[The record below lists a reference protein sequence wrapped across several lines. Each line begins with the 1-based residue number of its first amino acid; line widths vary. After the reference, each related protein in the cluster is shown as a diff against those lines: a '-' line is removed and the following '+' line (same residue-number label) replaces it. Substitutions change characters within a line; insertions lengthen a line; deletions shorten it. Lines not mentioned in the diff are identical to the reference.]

1 MREKSLPAGHPY
13 IATALN
19 NLAFLYHAQGRLAEA
34 EPLYKRAS
42 ELREKALPA
51 GHPDVAASLNNV
63 AYLYQMQ
70 GRLAE
75 AEPLYKRALELR
87 EKALP
92 DGHPEIATSLN
103 NLASLYRVQG
113 RLAEAEILSMRAL
126 QLYEK
131 ALPAGHPHIAQALN
145 NLATLLQDQGRL
157 AQAEEMHKRSLELR
171 EKTLAASHPDIAQ
184 SLNNLAF
191 LYQAQGRLAH
201 AEPLYKR
208 AIAID
213 EAALPPD
220 HPDLALY
227 RSNLAS
233 LYVTQLRF
241 SEAEPLRKSAL
252 AINESVFGPR
262 HPKVAN
268 SLAQLGDLYRLE
280 GRCDEGQVLFDR
292 ARTIG
297 PTGVKEVPLQ
307 FATNRLRDAKAAS
320 PTFTGAL
327 GKELAFGL
335 VVVTVPSEQA
345 VAATPRPSPDGSTIE
360 ITPTEPR
367 RLAMNCSQ
375 IVPDRSIIDTSRG
388 HVEVAR
394 LYPKQALVFVHGYN
408 VSFDNALRRAGQ
420 IAYDINFDGATFLF
434 SWPSRGDLVGYWT
447 DIGSADRSVAYFE
460 DFVRRIV
467 AGTKVEKVHF
477 IAHSMGNRV
486 MLQALRDLADGDLA
500 PLIGEV
506 IDAAPDVSPKMFREA
521 IAKLRGRGK
530 PITLYASSGDVALRT
545 SSLLRLEAR
554 AGYIFWGRPL
564 IVPGVDTIDISSTA
578 DALGLNHDTYAASPV
593 LMADI
598 RRLIET
604 GAHPPTKRTPSMEAI
619 SGKDGTFWRLKP

>member
-1 MREKSLPAGHPY
+1 L
-13 IATALN
+13 
-19 NLAFLYHAQGRLAEA
+19 
-34 EPLYKRAS
+34 
-42 ELREKALPA
+42 
-51 GHPDVAASLNNV
+51 

-70 GRLAE
+70 GRLLE
-75 AEPLYKRALELR
+75 AELLYKRALELR

-92 DGHPEIATSLN
+92 DGHPDIATSLN
-103 NLASLYRVQG
+103 NLASLYLVQG
-113 RLAEAEILSMRAL
+113 RLTEAEILNKRAL

-131 ALPAGHPHIAQALN
+131 ALPAGHPHIAQSLN
-145 NLATLLQDQGRL
+145 NLATLYQDQGRL
-157 AQAEEMHKRSLELR
+157 AQAEDVYKGSLELR
-171 EKTLAASHPDIAQ
+171 EKTLPASHPDIAQ

-191 LYQAQGRLAH
+191 LYQAQGRLAQ
-201 AEPLYKR
+201 AESLYKR
-208 AIAID
+208 ALAID

-233 LYVTQLRF
+233 LYVTQRRLA
-241 SEAEPLRKSAL
+241 EAEPLRKSAL
-252 AINESVFGPR
+252 AINEKVFGTK

-307 FATNRLRDAKAAS
+307 FATNRLRDATAAS
-320 PTFTGAL
+320 PTFTGAP

-345 VAATPRPSPDGSTIE
+345 VAATPRPSPDGSTTE

-375 IVPDRSIIDTSRG
+375 IVPDRSIIDTSVG
-388 HVEVAR
+388 HVEAAR

-420 IAYDINFDGATFLF
+420 IAYDIDFDGATFLF

-447 DIGSADRSVAYFE
+447 DIASADRSIVDFE
-460 DFVRRIV
+460 NFVRRIV
-467 AGTKVEKVHF
+467 AKTKVEKVHF

-486 MLQALRDLADGDLA
+486 MLQALRDLVDSDLA

-521 IAKLRGRGK
+521 AARLNGKGK
-530 PITLYASSGDVALRT
+530 PVTLYASSGDVALRT

-554 AGYIFWGRPL
+554 VGYIFGDRPL
-564 IVPGVDTIDISSTA
+564 ISPGVDTIDISIA
-578 DALGLNHDTYAASPV
+578 AEALGLNHDTYSASPL

-604 GAHPPTKRTPSMEAI
+604 GVHPPTKR
-619 SGKDGTFWRLKP
+619 SGMMVPVSSKEGIYWRLKQ

>member
-1 MREKSLPAGHPY
+1 
-13 IATALN
+13 
-19 NLAFLYHAQGRLAEA
+19 
-34 EPLYKRAS
+34 
-42 ELREKALPA
+42 
-51 GHPDVAASLNNV
+51 
-63 AYLYQMQ
+63 
-70 GRLAE
+70 
-75 AEPLYKRALELR
+75 
-87 EKALP
+87 
-92 DGHPEIATSLN
+92 
-103 NLASLYRVQG
+103 
-113 RLAEAEILSMRAL
+113 
-126 QLYEK
+126 
-131 ALPAGHPHIAQALN
+131 
-145 NLATLLQDQGRL
+145 
-157 AQAEEMHKRSLELR
+157 
-171 EKTLAASHPDIAQ
+171 
-184 SLNNLAF
+184 
-191 LYQAQGRLAH
+191 
-201 AEPLYKR
+201 
-208 AIAID
+208 
-213 EAALPPD
+213 
-220 HPDLALY
+220 
-227 RSNLAS
+227 
-233 LYVTQLRF
+233 
-241 SEAEPLRKSAL
+241 
-252 AINESVFGPR
+252 VFGPR

-280 GRCDEGQVLFDR
+280 GRCDEGQALFDR

-307 FATNRLRDAKAAS
+307 FATNRLRDTKAAS
-320 PTFTGAL
+320 PTFTGAP

-345 VAATPRPSPDGSTIE
+345 VAATPRPSADGSAIE

-375 IVPDRSIIDTSRG
+375 IVPDRSIIDTSLG
-388 HVEVAR
+388 HVEAAR

-420 IAYDINFDGATFLF
+420 IAYDIDFDGATFLF

-467 AGTKVEKVHF
+467 ARAKVEKVHF

-486 MLQALRDLADGDLA
+486 MLQALRDLADGDLG

-554 AGYIFWGRPL
+554 AGYIFGGRPL
-564 IVPGVDTIDISSTA
+564 IVPGVDTIDISSAA

-604 GAHPPTKRTPSMEAI
+604 GAHPPTKRTASMQAI
-619 SGKDGTFWRLKP
+619 SGKDGTFWRLKR